1 MTTWPILSVVTFLPV
16 VGALLIYISRGDD
29 EAAQRNSRWI
39 ALWTTLI
46 TFAVSLILV
55 VRFDP
60 AQPDFQFVEKAPWL
74 ANAITY
80 HMGVDGISL
89 PFVILT
95 TALMPFCILASW
107 KSITMRVREY
117 MMAFLLLETLMIGTF
132 SALDLVLFY
141 LFFEGG
147 LIPMFLIIG
156 VWGGPRRVYA
166 SFKFFLY
173 TLLGSVLMLL
183 AIMALY
189 WNAGTTDI
197 PTLMHTAVPRS
208 LQTWAWLAFF
218 ASFAVKMPMW
228 PVHTWLPDA
237 HVEAPTAGSVILA
250 AILLKMG
257 GYGFL
262 RFSLPMFPLA
272 SHDFAPLIFSLSAI
286 AIIYTSLV
294 ALMQEDMK
302 KLIAYSSVAH
312 MGFVTMGIFA
322 GTTQGVAGGVFQMI
336 SHGIVSGA
344 LFLCVGIVYDRMH
357 TREIA
362 AYGGLVN
369 RMPLYALVFM
379 VFTMANVGL
388 PGTSG
393 FVGEFMT
400 LIGTFKVSVPTATF
414 ATTGV
419 ILSAAYALWLYRKIV
434 FGALVKPSLATIKD
448 LTFRESLTLMPLVIL
463 TILFGV
469 YPKPVLDMSAASVQQ
484 LVTNY
489 GHSGDCHQGSRAA
502 AVKARTMNFE
512 SAGYQLLP
520 VLPELVLAIGAMV
533 LLMIGAYRG
542 QQTTGLVTG
551 LAVCLLVV
559 VGALELWLPAGKL
572 TTFNGSFIVDDFA
585 RFLKILALIGSAR
598 DADPVGGIPG
608 RSVPAHLRIC
618 HPGPALD
625 ARHDGAD
632 LGRRPDHALSRARAD
647 VARALRGRGEQPR
660 QRQIDRSRPEI
671 FRAGRVVVGHAAVWC
686 LAGLRLYRHCE
697 LRRHRGGRQDRQHRH
712 RVRTGVPAGR
722 AVLQGLGRAVPHVD
736 A

>member
-1 MTTWPILSVVTFLPV
+1 MTTWPILSVVTFLPL
-16 VGALLIYISRGDD
+16 VGALLVYIVRGDD
-29 EAAQRNSRWI
+29 EAAHRNARWI

-46 TFAVSLILV
+46 TFAISLILV

-60 AQPDFQFVEKAPWL
+60 SNPDFQFVEKAPWL
-74 ANAITY
+74 ANTITY

-89 PFVILT
+89 PLLILT
-95 TALMPFCILASW
+95 TAVMPFCIIASW
-107 KSITMRVREY
+107 RSVTVRVREY
-117 MMAFLLLETLMIGTF
+117 MMAFLILETLMVGTF

-173 TLLGSVLMLL
+173 TFLGSVLMLL

-197 PTLMHTAVPRS
+197 AVLLHTNVPRS

-237 HVEAPTAGSVILA
+237 HVEAPTAGSVVLA

-272 SHDFAPLIFSLSAI
+272 SHYFAPFVFSLSVI

-322 GTTQGVAGGVFQMI
+322 GTIQGVAGGVFQMI

-344 LFLCVGIVYDRMH
+344 LFLCVGVVYDRMH

-393 FVGEFMT
+393 FIGEFMT
-400 LIGTFKVSVPTATF
+400 LIGTFKISLPTAF
-414 ATTGV
+414 LATTGV

-434 FGALVKPSLATIKD
+434 FGALIKQSLQTIKD
-448 LTFRESLTLMPLVIL
+448 LTLRECLTLVPLVVL

-489 GHSGDCHQGSRAA
+489 SHALTTQAA
-502 AVKARTMNFE
+502 A
-512 SAGYQLLP
+512 
-520 VLPELVLAIGAMV
+520 LV
-533 LLMIGAYRG
+533 
-542 QQTTGLVTG
+542 Q
-551 LAVCLLVV
+551 
-559 VGALELWLPAGKL
+559 
-572 TTFNGSFIVDDFA
+572 
-585 RFLKILALIGSAR
+585 
-598 DADPVGGIPG
+598 
-608 RSVPAHLRIC
+608 
-618 HPGPALD
+618 
-625 ARHDGAD
+625 
-632 LGRRPDHALSRARAD
+632 
-647 VARALRGRGEQPR
+647 
-660 QRQIDRSRPEI
+660 
-671 FRAGRVVVGHAAVWC
+671 
-686 LAGLRLYRHCE
+686 
-697 LRRHRGGRQDRQHRH
+697 
-712 RVRTGVPAGR
+712 
-722 AVLQGLGRAVPHVD
+722 
-736 A
+736 

>member
-55 VRFDP
+55 WRFDP
-60 AQPDFQFVEKAPWL
+60 AQPDFQFVEKASWL
-74 ANAITY
+74 ATGITY

-95 TALMPFCILASW
+95 TAVLPFCILASW
-107 KSITMRVREY
+107 KSVKLRVREY

-132 SALDLVLFY
+132 SALDLMLFY

-250 AILLKMG
+250 SILLKMG

-272 SHDFAPLIFSLSAI
+272 SHHFAPLIFSLSAI

-294 ALMQEDMK
+294 ALMQEDIK

-322 GTTQGVAGGVFQMI
+322 GTTQGVAGGMFQMI

-344 LFLCVGIVYDRMH
+344 LFLCVGIIYDRLH

-369 RMPLYALVFM
+369 RMPLYALVLM

-400 LIGTFKVSVPTATF
+400 LIGTFMVSIPTATF

-419 ILSAAYALWLYRKIV
+419 ILSACYALWLYRRVV
-434 FGALVKPSLATIKD
+434 FGALVKPSLASIKD
-448 LTFRESLTLMPLVIL
+448 LTWRESLILMPLVVL
-463 TILFGV
+463 TLLFGF
-469 YPKPVLDMSAASVQQ
+469 YPKPVIDMSAASVQQ
-484 LVTNY
+484 LVRNY
-489 GHSGDCHQGSRAA
+489 SQAMTATKAA
-502 AVKARTMNFE
+502 A
-512 SAGYQLLP
+512 LLP
-520 VLPELVLAIGAMV
+520 
-533 LLMIGAYRG
+533 
-542 QQTTGLVTG
+542 
-551 LAVCLLVV
+551 
-559 VGALELWLPAGKL
+559 
-572 TTFNGSFIVDDFA
+572 
-585 RFLKILALIGSAR
+585 
-598 DADPVGGIPG
+598 
-608 RSVPAHLRIC
+608 
-618 HPGPALD
+618 
-625 ARHDGAD
+625 
-632 LGRRPDHALSRARAD
+632 
-647 VARALRGRGEQPR
+647 
-660 QRQIDRSRPEI
+660 
-671 FRAGRVVVGHAAVWC
+671 
-686 LAGLRLYRHCE
+686 
-697 LRRHRGGRQDRQHRH
+697 
-712 RVRTGVPAGR
+712 
-722 AVLQGLGRAVPHVD
+722 
-736 A
+736 

>member
-1 MTTWPILSVVTFLPV
+1 MTTWPILSVVTFLPAI
-16 VGALLIYISRGDD
+16 GALMIYLIRGDD
-29 EAAQRNSRWI
+29 DAARRNARWI
-39 ALWTTLI
+39 ALWTTLV
-46 TFAVSLILV
+46 TFAVSLLLV
-55 VRFDP
+55 WRFDP
-60 AQPDFQFVEKAPWL
+60 AVTDFQFVEKTSWL
-74 ANAITY
+74 ASGITY

-95 TALMPFCILASW
+95 TALMPFCIIASW
-107 KSITMRVREY
+107 KSVTMRVREY
-117 MMAFLLLETLMIGTF
+117 MMAFMILEALMIGTF

-272 SHDFAPLIFSLSAI
+272 SHDFAPLIYSLSVI

-294 ALMQEDMK
+294 ALMQEDIK

-322 GTTQGVAGGVFQMI
+322 GTIQGVAGGVFQMI

-344 LFLCVGIVYDRMH
+344 LFLCVGVVYDRMH

-400 LIGTFKVSVPTATF
+400 LLGTFRVSIPTAFF
-414 ATTGV
+414 ATLGV
-419 ILSAAYALWLYRKIV
+419 ILSACYALWLYRKVV
-434 FGALVKPSLATIKD
+434 FGALVKPSLMSIKD
-448 LTFRESLTLMPLVIL
+448 LTLRECLTLFPLVAL
-463 TILFGV
+463 TIFFGV

-489 GHSGDCHQGSRAA
+489 ASAVT
-502 AVKARTMNFE
+502 AVKA
-512 SAGYQLLP
+512 AALLP
-520 VLPELVLAIGAMV
+520 
-533 LLMIGAYRG
+533 
-542 QQTTGLVTG
+542 
-551 LAVCLLVV
+551 
-559 VGALELWLPAGKL
+559 
-572 TTFNGSFIVDDFA
+572 
-585 RFLKILALIGSAR
+585 
-598 DADPVGGIPG
+598 
-608 RSVPAHLRIC
+608 
-618 HPGPALD
+618 
-625 ARHDGAD
+625 
-632 LGRRPDHALSRARAD
+632 
-647 VARALRGRGEQPR
+647 
-660 QRQIDRSRPEI
+660 
-671 FRAGRVVVGHAAVWC
+671 
-686 LAGLRLYRHCE
+686 
-697 LRRHRGGRQDRQHRH
+697 
-712 RVRTGVPAGR
+712 
-722 AVLQGLGRAVPHVD
+722 
-736 A
+736 